1 MNPIEE
7 YNHERKRFEALCTIR
22 NQLPETVKSSRKL
35 EAMATKYV
43 YIGTRG
49 MHTDYA
55 TLTHVLGLSRPM
67 IYHYIKNINSGQFS
81 REIEKYKNV
90 SFKR

>member
-22 NQLPETVKSSRKL
+22 NQLPETVKASRKL

-43 YIGTRG
+43 YIGTKG
-49 MHTDYA
+49 MHVSYI
-55 TLTHVLGLSRPM
+55 TLMEVLGLNRSTYYNYM
-67 IYHYIKNINSGQFS
+67 HNINSGQFS